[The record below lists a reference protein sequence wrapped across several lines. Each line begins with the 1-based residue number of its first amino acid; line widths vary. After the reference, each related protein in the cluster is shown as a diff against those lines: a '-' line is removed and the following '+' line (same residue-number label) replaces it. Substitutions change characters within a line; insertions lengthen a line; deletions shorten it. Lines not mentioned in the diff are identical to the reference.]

1 MTGTWIYFQTPAK
14 TEFNTACV
22 RTVTLVVTRAWTW
35 RRQKAEYEVRWVS
48 LAVAE
53 KSRNVTPEKKNKNAK
68 FIAVRCK
75 WKRRNIKKEK
85 AKK

>member
-1 MTGTWIYFQTPAK
+1 M
-14 TEFNTACV
+14 
-22 RTVTLVVTRAWTW
+22 
-35 RRQKAEYEVRWVS
+35 S

-75 WKRRNIKKEK
+75 WRRRNIKK
-85 AKK
+85 